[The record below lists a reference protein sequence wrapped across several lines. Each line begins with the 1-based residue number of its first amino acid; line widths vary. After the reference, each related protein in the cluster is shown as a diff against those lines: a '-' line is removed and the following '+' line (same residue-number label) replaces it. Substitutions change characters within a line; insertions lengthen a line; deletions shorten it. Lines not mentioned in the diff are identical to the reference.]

1 MSDGNWLR
9 EAKIQVEMKRWLVNQ
24 EYQMLICT
32 RKGCGVGLGLG
43 GVEKHMIK
51 RHKVGKRLAR
61 GVQMGI
67 RAAQEGKGWNECS
80 NRIPWNGLK
89 PQKGLAVFDGFQ
101 CRFCEESP
109 ARRVEDIE
117 NHLYEMHRETE
128 GHTWDEVPVQSWGGK
143 GRVGDVFWIVEIMDE
158 SKQCDEKK
166 AKDESMEVYL
176 DDLDDEGW
184 SEGRSQGVGGGLED
198 WDDEDL
204 STWGLSGGDEVGEE
218 TEEEWIVT
226 K

>member
-9 EAKIQVEMKRWLVNQ
+9 EAKIHMGMKWFLVNE
-24 EYQMLICT
+24 EYQRLICT
-32 RKGCGVGLGLG
+32 RKRCGVGLELC

-51 RHKVGKRLAR
+51 RHEVEKTLAR

-67 RAAQEGKGWNECS
+67 RAAQEGKGWDECS
-80 NRIPWNGLK
+80 KKRPRNGLM

-101 CRFCEESP
+101 YRFCEESP
-109 ARRVEDIE
+109 ARRVEDVE
-117 NHLYEMHRETE
+117 HHLYEMHRETE
-128 GHTWDEVPVQSWGGK
+128 GHIWDEVRMQSWGGK
-143 GRVGDVFWIVEIMDE
+143 GRVGDEFWIVDE
-158 SKQCDEKK
+158 SKQSEEKK
-166 AKDESMEVYL
+166 AEDESLEDFVDEL
-176 DDLDDEGW
+176 DEFDDEGW
-184 SEGRSQGVGGGLED
+184 SEGRSQGVGGDSGD

-218 TEEEWIVT
+218 TEEEWIFT